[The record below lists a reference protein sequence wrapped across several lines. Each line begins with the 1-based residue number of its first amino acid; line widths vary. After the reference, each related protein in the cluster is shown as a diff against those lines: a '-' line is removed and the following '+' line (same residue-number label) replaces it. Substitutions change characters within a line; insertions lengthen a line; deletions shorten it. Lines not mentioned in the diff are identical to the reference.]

1 MPAPTAIDVLGY
13 IAMSLTTAAFAPQA
27 LHTLKTRDVS
37 GISLAM
43 YASFT
48 TGVFFWL
55 IYGLLRGD
63 GPIIIGNAITLL
75 LALLILVLKLRYG
88 AHATK

>member
-1 MPAPTAIDVLGY
+1 MPTLTATDVLGY
-13 IAMSLTTAAFAPQA
+13 AAMSLTTAAFAPQA
-27 LHTLKTRDVS
+27 LHTLRTRDVS

-43 YASFT
+43 YVSFT
-48 TGVFFWL
+48 IGVFFWL

-63 GPIIIGNAITLL
+63 GPIIIGNAITLA

-88 AHATK
+88 RHR

>member
-1 MPAPTAIDVLGY
+1 MPAPTATDVLGY

-48 TGVFFWL
+48 TGVLLWL

-88 AHATK
+88 ARATK